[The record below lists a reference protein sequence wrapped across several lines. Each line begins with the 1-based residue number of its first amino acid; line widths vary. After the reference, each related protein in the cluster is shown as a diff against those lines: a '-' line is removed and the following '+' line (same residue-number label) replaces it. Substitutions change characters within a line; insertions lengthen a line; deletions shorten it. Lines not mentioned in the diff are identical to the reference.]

1 MASHWTVSADKIYT
15 LTQDDRDSEDSAPAE
30 YPPEQ
35 PEADR
40 LDDDEEAYGAE
51 EADMQADLERELAEV
66 DANVTTAKVEANG
79 GDHEMEGA
87 DEGVKAED
95 EEGSDAGSEDLEAES
110 SDDEEDEEE
119 EEGEGDGDEEME
131 VDEGEQKA
139 QAAGE
144 GSKAKGKPV
153 SAQQAEVMVH

>member
-1 MASHWTVSADKIYT
+1 MVSGKEICLLIYNY
-15 LTQDDRDSEDSAPAE
+15 RDSEDSAPAE

-35 PEADR
+35 PEADK
-40 LDDDEEAYGAE
+40 LDDDEEAYGAD

-66 DANVTTAKVEANG
+66 DANVETAKVEANG

-87 DEGVKAED
+87 DDAVKAED

-119 EEGEGDGDEEME
+119 DEGEGDADEEME

-139 QAAGE
+139 QANGE
-144 GSKAKGKPV
+144 GSKAKGKV
-153 SAQQAEVMVH
+153 VAAQQPEVMVH